1 MKREYFPFFWCI
13 LLLGFVVTAR
23 SQVRENPVI
32 AVLKCP
38 DRVHAVAF
46 SPNDRLIAAGIGWG
60 TKGGARIWAW
70 PSKRIVA
77 DITSNTGDDA
87 TVEAIAFSPD
97 GKQFAMA
104 DWGGNVTIWDTSTW
118 RRLKTIAKNQKDT
131 QTVSFSPD
139 GSELLIAREGAL
151 IVVDV
156 QNGAV
161 QTLDDRPEGEYVE
174 ARFSSDNE
182 NIVVSDGKS
191 TRLVNVKTKRV
202 VKSWNVDN
210 LFFGKLSDDGR
221 YLVSGGGA
229 MFGPKLLR
237 VMDLRADKTLADI
250 EGFRDGLYGLAF
262 AQSKRTFAVSGGG
275 YGSGGFVSVWDTE
288 AGKELGYVT
297 YGDFPIQSIAYS
309 RDDKLLAAGSKSG
322 SVVIYDAAKI
332 RGPEVEK
339 QENSVCGE
347 VLREN
352 GKTYLVPLTKVSHPM
367 NTGEELNYNWK
378 LEIINTN
385 KVASATSAVAIQDW
399 AIESSSR
406 SDKVR
411 IINAREVNRTDSSSE
426 NIVFAEIQNPG
437 WNLGRIVKMYSDG
450 SYVVTDNPGK
460 CVAIGT
466 LDKVGTSFDVV
477 KNRLLDSGFLKLAKK
492 PLMPGSAH
500 FSARFIGAF
509 FNDVMEVRSDAEDFE
524 AMLKGAQP
532 KKREA
537 FNLIYSKNEPFLK
550 ELVRAGGLAEV
561 NTKRQ

>member
-1 MKREYFPFFWCI
+1 M
-13 LLLGFVVTAR
+13 
-23 SQVRENPVI
+23 I